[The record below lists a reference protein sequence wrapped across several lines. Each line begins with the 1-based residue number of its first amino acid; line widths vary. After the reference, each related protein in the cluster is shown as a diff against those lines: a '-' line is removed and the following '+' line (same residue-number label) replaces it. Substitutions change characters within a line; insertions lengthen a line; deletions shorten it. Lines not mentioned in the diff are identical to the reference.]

1 MVRQLGFSQVH
12 ALRLDEAVEVGA
24 FQVVP
29 REAMDADVD
38 SIFQVKAAGL
48 NVLNV
53 VDSWIDDAILARLAA
68 EGPWDMVLWPFQTM
82 RELEVLAPTR
92 AVAAPPA
99 LPEEWLAQL
108 KTLDPR
114 YVVPSSCQFLQEPW
128 SWYNRAFFPISYAR
142 FAQELKAALPSCE
155 VVRLDP
161 SVSVLL
167 DAGSLRPAPP
177 LAWVIPVGDQDVD
190 YVYEGNAAPP
200 PTADIARHF
209 APLTA
214 PQLARVMEYC
224 RTGLPD
230 RYGATEASSD
240 YFDRPRIWQLSV
252 WDHAGQATR
261 FRYRLEPGG
270 GASPDDSGAPPAW
283 TTDIPAAKLYAALE
297 LGESLTSMY
306 MRINDAVFDADTE
319 RALAQA
325 EVVDDPLI
333 RCLFGDTFG
342 AYQAAQL
349 RRLLA
354 P

>member
-1 MVRQLGFSQVH
+1 
-12 ALRLDEAVEVGA
+12 
-24 FQVVP
+24 
-29 REAMDADVD
+29 
-38 SIFQVKAAGL
+38 
-48 NVLNV
+48 
-53 VDSWIDDAILARLAA
+53 
-68 EGPWDMVLWPFQTM
+68 
-82 RELEVLAPTR
+82 
-92 AVAAPPA
+92 
-99 LPEEWLAQL
+99 
-108 KTLDPR
+108 
-114 YVVPSSCQFLQEPW
+114 
-128 SWYNRAFFPISYAR
+128 
-142 FAQELKAALPSCE
+142 
-155 VVRLDP
+155 
-161 SVSVLL
+161 
-167 DAGSLRPAPP
+167 
-177 LAWVIPVGDQDVD
+177 
-190 YVYEGNAAPP
+190 VYEGNAAPP

-270 GASPDDSGAPPAW
+270 GASPDDSGARPAW